1 MRRLILIAA
10 LVVGLAAPTG
20 ADIDG
25 DTPVDERGG
34 FARREW
40 APFAERGAAEARI
53 GLAALDRRGAG
64 AAESRDEAKAR
75 YRHAAHQGDA
85 RFHLDAIER
94 EPPPAE
100 SEAAT
105 TGPATSSPASAEPAG
120 SAQTAPGGG
129 RFGVQLGAFRRRD
142 RADKAWEQLRAAHPG
157 LLGGLGSSI
166 ILIDLGAAAA
176 AVYRLVAGAFETKAA
191 AQELCARL
199 RQRDVDCF
207 VPRP

>member
-1 MRRLILIAA
+1 MRRLILLAA
-10 LVVGLAAPTG
+10 LIVGLAAPAG
-20 ADIDG
+20 ADTGG
-25 DTPVDERGG
+25 DMPVDERGG

-40 APFAERGAAEARI
+40 GPFAERGDAEAR
-53 GLAALDRRGAG
+53 LAAFDRRGPG
-64 AAESRDEAKAR
+64 AAGSRDEAKAW

-105 TGPATSSPASAEPAG
+105 TGPATSSPASAEPADP
-120 SAQTAPGGG
+120 AQTAPGGG

-142 RADKAWEQLRAAHPG
+142 HADIAWEQLRAAHPG
-157 LLGGLGSSI
+157 LLGGLGLSI
-166 ILIDLGAAAA
+166 IHTDLGAEAA

-199 RQRDVDCF
+199 KQRDVDCF

>member
-20 ADIDG
+20 ADIAG
-25 DTPVDERGG
+25 DMPVDERGD

-40 APFAERGAAEARI
+40 GPFAERGDAEAR
-53 GLAALDRRGAG
+53 LAALDRRGPG

-94 EPPPAE
+94 EPPPAG
-100 SEAAT
+100 SEPAT

-120 SAQTAPGGG
+120 PAQTAPGGG

-166 ILIDLGAAAA
+166 IHTDLGAEPA